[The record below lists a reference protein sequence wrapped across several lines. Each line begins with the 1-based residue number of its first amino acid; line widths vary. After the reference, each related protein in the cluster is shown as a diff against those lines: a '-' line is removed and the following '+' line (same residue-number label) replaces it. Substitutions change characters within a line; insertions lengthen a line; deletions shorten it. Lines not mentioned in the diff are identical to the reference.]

1 MRELEK
7 SLRPGWISEEAISDA
22 EMSLKFAAKKKN
34 TTPHTYN
41 ETYNMITEVLCL
53 RSLDSR
59 PRGFDSVSPF
69 LSSVK
74 HYHIFC

>member
-1 MRELEK
+1 MWELEK
-7 SLRPGWISEEAISDA
+7 PLTPGRISEEAILDA
-22 EMSLKFAAKKKN
+22 EMSLKSAAKKKN
-34 TTPHTYN
+34 TTPHTHN